1 MSLVDYLIFSF
12 FLKNQIS
19 VCVFFNLIADE
30 FRNVLLWLVQ
40 HANCIA
46 TKWSNYYSA
55 ATVEYLPLKTW
66 CVVKRKCQAAEN
78 GKVPQNCTF
87 VQYRSKCIHYHSSTG
102 CFLSKV
108 ICFLQFIVQKYQKSL
123 SSAAGIVFYFWG
135 FLSIF
140 LLSRVQEG
148 K

>member
-46 TKWSNYYSA
+46 TK
-55 ATVEYLPLKTW
+55 
-66 CVVKRKCQAAEN
+66 
-78 GKVPQNCTF
+78 
-87 VQYRSKCIHYHSSTG
+87 
-102 CFLSKV
+102 
-108 ICFLQFIVQKYQKSL
+108 
-123 SSAAGIVFYFWG
+123 
-135 FLSIF
+135 
-140 LLSRVQEG
+140 
-148 K
+148 